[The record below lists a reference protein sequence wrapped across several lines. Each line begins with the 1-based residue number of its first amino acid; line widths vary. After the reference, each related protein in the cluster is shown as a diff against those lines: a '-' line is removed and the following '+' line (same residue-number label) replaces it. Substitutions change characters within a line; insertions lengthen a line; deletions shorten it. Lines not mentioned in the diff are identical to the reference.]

1 MARFLIEV
9 SHGSEVDSC
18 IRAVEVFLRTG
29 SHFLTRADWGC
40 KDGVHKA
47 WIVVELDSKSDALKI
62 VPPDFRSQ
70 ATVVQLNTFS
80 LEQMEEL
87 RRHHDAGP

>member
-9 SHGSEVDSC
+9 SHEPEVVAC

-47 WIVVELDSKSDALKI
+47 WILVELDSKSDALNI

-80 LEQMEEL
+80 LEQIEDL
-87 RRHHDAGP
+87 RRHHGAGP

>member
-9 SHGSEVDSC
+9 SHEPEVIAC

-47 WIVVELDSKSDALKI
+47 WIMVELDSKSDALNI

-80 LEQMEEL
+80 LEQIEEL